1 MRDDVFHFNSLEP
14 SAAECVWM
22 QAGVVG
28 YKLCDRQFDCEHCPF
43 DLAIRDGGHIASDRP
58 QEPHTTHECPPL
70 AASHAERAD
79 VFRPVACEING
90 AVFYH
95 QGHVWA
101 RVEDEGRVRVGLDDF
116 GQRLVGRIYSVAL
129 PTPGTQAQAGTTCWR
144 ISHQAGDTPLLA
156 PVPGI
161 VEQVNAKLAERPSL
175 VNRDPYGEGWAF
187 VLEPTHL
194 EHALKPL
201 YYGER
206 AAHWF
211 ACEVM
216 RLRNEAATLL
226 QHSSPDVG
234 ATMTD
239 GGLAVADLH
248 LLLDPDPFHQL
259 INSFLSNPANAQNA
273 NEAGKG
279 R

>member
-28 YKLCDRQFDCEHCPF
+28 YKLCDREFDCEHCPF
-43 DLAIRDGGHIASDRP
+43 DLAIRDGGHIAFDRP
-58 QEPHTTHECPPL
+58 QEPRATHECPPL
-70 AASHAERAD
+70 AER
-79 VFRPVACEING
+79 
-90 AVFYH
+90 
-95 QGHVWA
+95 HVE
-101 RVEDEGRVRVGLDDF
+101 RQREHVRLD

-144 ISHQAGDTPLLA
+144 ISHRAGDTPLLA

-161 VEQVNAKLAERPSL
+161 VQQVNAKLAERPSL

-187 VLEPTHL
+187 VLEPTKL
-194 EHALKPL
+194 EQSLKPL

-211 ACEVM
+211 AGEVK
-216 RLRNEAATLL
+216 RSQSEAAALL
-226 QHSSPDVG
+226 QGSSPDVG
-234 ATMTD
+234 TTMTD
-239 GGLAVADLH
+239 GGLAVSDLH
-248 LLLDPDPFHQL
+248 LLLDADQFHQL
-259 INSFLSNPANAQNA
+259 INSFLSNPANSPKAS
-273 NEAGKG
+273 EAGKG

>member
-1 MRDDVFHFNSLEP
+1 MSHF
-14 SAAECVWM
+14 
-22 QAGVVG
+22 
-28 YKLCDRQFDCEHCPF
+28 
-43 DLAIRDGGHIASDRP
+43 
-58 QEPHTTHECPPL
+58 
-70 AASHAERAD
+70 ERAD
-79 VFRPVACEING
+79 AFRPGACEING

-129 PTPGTQAQAGTTCWR
+129 PTPGTEAQAGTSCWR

-161 VEQVNAKLAERPSL
+161 VQQVNAKLVERPSL

-187 VLEPTHL
+187 VIQPTKLEQS
-194 EHALKPL
+194 LKPL
-201 YYGER
+201 YFGER
-206 AAHWF
+206 AARWC
-211 ACEVM
+211 AESVA
-216 RLRNEAATLL
+216 RLQDEAAALL
-226 QHSSPDVG
+226 ARSSPDIG

-239 GGLAVADLH
+239 GGLAVADLR
-248 LLLDPDPFHQL
+248 LLLDADQFHQL
-259 INSFLSNPANAQNA
+259 INLFLSNPAYCPLSS
-273 NEAGKG
+273 EAGKG